1 MNRVYKVIYNRA
13 RNLYQVV
20 SEIVHSRGKTKSLTA
35 QHQHER
41 LTTAILIALFA
52 MGTSLPVG
60 WADEPTTAD
69 TTVSTSVRKDNAN
82 AVSGGEVYN
91 EVRPTDDTNTKYVK
105 STKTTAENLTALDTQ
120 VKQNTDA
127 IAQKA
132 DTTALDA
139 KADKTDLA
147 AKANISLDNLNNKG
161 KEAIQALLDIQ
172 NSDNVTVS
180 SSTDDTTKIKTFTIT
195 VKTDDT
201 VASGKTGLVTSDT
214 VYSEVRP
221 SKEGTYVKPTQT
233 TADNLTALDRQVNTN
248 TTDISG
254 LKNLSNISPDGKTVI
269 KSLLSVVGDNDQV
282 TVTPSDDPST
292 GKRTYTITVKKDG
305 AIAANNDNLVTGKT
319 VYEYL
324 NASNLNKYFKVNPEI
339 TTNADN
345 TKTYA
350 AEAVANGTNSV
361 AIGPNAKTATYTT
374 TVTSGDS
381 TTTTETAAD
390 HAVAIGDGA
399 TVNAAGDQG
408 IALGKGAVTGE
419 AEASTSDGT
428 TTTTTDAK
436 GGESSVAIGDTAKA
450 SGNQAL
456 AFGKGA
462 SVLNPA
468 GTGVSTGSTAIGS
481 GAKVDGG
488 DNSIALGT
496 SATVNTVSD
505 AMALGNGATI
515 NKTATRSIA
524 IGKAAVTGGADKPI
538 TLTNGTTRTLAAAG
552 GEDSIAIG
560 NGAVSEGNEAL
571 ALGKDAKVTN
581 GATGGDSAAAIVKKG
596 SAAIG
601 DGATV
606 ANSATSMAIG
616 NGASITEGEN
626 TTVIGSG
633 AKATQTKQAF
643 VAGYQAS
650 SDSNA
655 ESSIAIGDNASTHSA
670 RTTAIGYKAEAHNA
684 DSIAIGSEAK
694 TNDNGGGIAIGNKTS
709 VAQGGIAI
717 GNATQESR
725 TQASNISSL
734 AIGNGAVANVNQSI
748 SIGYNAGVNTTEDY
762 KERNGSLVAIGT
774 SAGNNVKGMQN
785 VAIGASAGS
794 AY

>member
-91 EVRPTDDTNTKYVK
+91 EVRPTDDKNTKYVK

-120 VKQNTDA
+120 VKQNADA

-132 DTTALDA
+132 DTTALAA

-147 AKANISLDNLNNKG
+147 AKADKTELDAKANTSMDNLTDKG
-161 KEAIQALLDIQ
+161 KKIIQALLDIQ
-172 NSDNVTVS
+172 SSDNVTVS
-180 SSTDDTTKIKTFTIT
+180 SSTDDTTKIKTFTII
-195 VKTDDT
+195 VKTDGI
-201 VASGKTGLVTSDT
+201 VASGNTGLVTGGT

-221 SKEGTYVKPTQT
+221 SADGTYVKTTQT
-233 TADNLTALDRQVNTN
+233 TAANLTALDTQVSKNTTSISTN
-248 TTDISG
+248 TAAIG
-254 LKNLSNISPDGKTVI
+254 KLKDLSNITTTGKKAI
-269 KSLLSVVGDNDQV
+269 KDLLDVVDDKDQV

-305 AIAANNDNLVTGKT
+305 TIAADNNNLVTGKT

-350 AEAVANGTNSV
+350 ADAVANGTNSV

-408 IALGKGAVTGE
+408 IALGKGAMTGE

-538 TLTNGTTRTLAAAG
+538 TLTNGTTGTLAAAG

-601 DGATV
+601 DGAEV

-633 AKATQTKQAF
+633 AQATQTKQAF

-650 SDSNA
+650 SDSSA
-655 ESSIAIGDNASTHSA
+655 ESSVAIGDNASTHSA

-694 TNDNGGGIAIGNKTS
+694 TDDNGGGIAIGNKTS

-717 GNATQESR
+717 GNATQ
-725 TQASNISSL
+725 ASNISSL
-734 AIGNGAVANVNQSI
+734 AIGNGAVANVN
-748 SIGYNAGVNTTEDY
+748 G
-762 KERNGSLVAIGT
+762 
-774 SAGNNVKGMQN
+774 
-785 VAIGASAGS
+785 
-794 AY
+794 

>member
-20 SEIVHSRGKTKSLTA
+20 SEITHSRGKARTVTA
-35 QHQHER
+35 RQRHER
-41 LTTAILIALFA
+41 LTTSILIALLA

-60 WADEPTTAD
+60 WADPAVITEVT
-69 TTVSTSVRKDNAN
+69 KDDAN
-82 AVSGGEVYN
+82 AVSSGAVYT
-91 EVRPTDDTNTKYVK
+91 EVRPTDDTHTKYVK
-105 STKTTAENLTALDTQ
+105 PKQTTAENLTALDTQ
-120 VKQNTDA
+120 VKQNADA

-147 AKANISLDNLNNKG
+147 AKANISLDNLSDNG
-161 KEAIQALLDIQ
+161 KQVIQALLNIQ
-172 NSDNVTVS
+172 DSDNVTVS

-195 VKTDDT
+195 VNTNGA
-201 VASGKTGLVTSDT
+201 VVSGNAGLVTGDT
-214 VYSEVRP
+214 VYREVRP
-221 SKEGTYVKPTQT
+221 STDGNYVKKTQT
-233 TADNLTALDRQVNTN
+233 TADNLKALDTQVSQNTTSISTN
-248 TTDISG
+248 TAAIG
-254 LKNLSNISPDGKTVI
+254 KLKDLSNITPTGKTAI
-269 KSLLSVVGDNDQV
+269 KNLLEVVGDNDQV
-282 TVTPSDDPST
+282 TVTPSDDSST
-292 GKRTYTITVKKDG
+292 GKRTYTVTVKKDG
-305 AIAANNDNLVTGKT
+305 AIAADNNNLVTGKT

-538 TLTNGTTRTLAAAG
+538 TLTNGTTGTLAAAG

-725 TQASNISSL
+725 TQASRQ
-734 AIGNGAVANVNQSI
+734 AI
-748 SIGYNAGVNTTEDY
+748 
-762 KERNGSLVAIGT
+762 
-774 SAGNNVKGMQN
+774 
-785 VAIGASAGS
+785 
-794 AY
+794 

>member
-60 WADEPTTAD
+60 WADPA
-69 TTVSTSVRKDNAN
+69 VSAEVKKDDAN
-82 AVSGGEVYN
+82 AVSGGAVYT
-91 EVRPTDDTNTKYVK
+91 EVRPTDDTNTAYVNSK
-105 STKTTAENLTALDTQ
+105 QTTADNLKALDTQ
-120 VKQNTDA
+120 VKQNADA

-132 DTTALDA
+132 NT
-139 KADKTDLA
+139 
-147 AKANISLDNLNNKG
+147 SLDNLNEKG
-161 KEAIQALLDIQ
+161 EQAI
-172 NSDNVTVS
+172 
-180 SSTDDTTKIKTFTIT
+180 
-195 VKTDDT
+195 
-201 VASGKTGLVTSDT
+201 
-214 VYSEVRP
+214 
-221 SKEGTYVKPTQT
+221 
-233 TADNLTALDRQVNTN
+233 
-248 TTDISG
+248 
-254 LKNLSNISPDGKTVI
+254 KNL
-269 KSLLSVVGDNDQV
+269 LAVVGDNDQV
-282 TVTPSDDPST
+282 TVTPSDDSST
-292 GKRTYTITVKKDG
+292 GKKTYTVTVKKDG
-305 AIAANNDNLVTGKT
+305 AIAADNNNLVTGKT

-462 SVLNPA
+462 SVLNPT
-468 GTGVSTGSTAIGS
+468 GTAASTGSTAIGS

-488 DNSIALGT
+488 SNSIALGT
-496 SATVNTVSD
+496 SAVVNTVSD

-515 NKTATRSIA
+515 NKTAIGSIA

-538 TLTNGTTRTLAAAG
+538 TLTNGTTGTLAAAG

-571 ALGKDAKVTN
+571 ALGKGAKVTN
-581 GATGGDSAAAIVKKG
+581 GATGGDSAAAIVKTG

-601 DGATV
+601 DGAAVT
-606 ANSATSMAIG
+606 NSATSMAIG

-650 SDSNA
+650 SDSSA
-655 ESSIAIGDNASTHSA
+655 ESSVAIGDNASTHSA
-670 RTTAIGYKAEAHNA
+670 RTTAIGYNAEAHNA

-694 TNDNGGGIAIGNKTS
+694 TDDNGGGIAIGNKTS

-717 GNATQESR
+717 GNATQ
-725 TQASNISSL
+725 ASNISSL
-734 AIGNGAVANVNQSI
+734 AIAMV
-748 SIGYNAGVNTTEDY
+748 
-762 KERNGSLVAIGT
+762 R
-774 SAGNNVKGMQN
+774 
-785 VAIGASAGS
+785 
-794 AY
+794 

>member
-1 MNRVYKVIYNRA
+1 MVNMNRVYKVIYNRA

-20 SEIVHSRGKTKSLTA
+20 SEITHSRGKARTVTA
-35 QHQHER
+35 RQRHER
-41 LTTAILIALFA
+41 LTTSILIALLA

-60 WADEPTTAD
+60 WADPAVITEVT
-69 TTVSTSVRKDNAN
+69 KDDAN
-82 AVSGGEVYN
+82 AVSSGAVYT
-91 EVRPTDDTNTKYVK
+91 EVRPTDDTHTKYVK
-105 STKTTAENLTALDTQ
+105 PKQTTAENLTALDTQ
-120 VKQNTDA
+120 VKQNADA

-147 AKANISLDNLNNKG
+147 AKANISLDNLSDNG
-161 KEAIQALLDIQ
+161 KQVIQALLNIQ
-172 NSDNVTVS
+172 DSDNVTVS

-195 VKTDDT
+195 VNTNGA
-201 VASGKTGLVTSDT
+201 VVSGNAGLVTGDT
-214 VYSEVRP
+214 VYREVRP
-221 SKEGTYVKPTQT
+221 STDGNYVKKTQT
-233 TADNLTALDRQVNTN
+233 TADNLKALDTQVSQNTTSISTN
-248 TTDISG
+248 TAAIG
-254 LKNLSNISPDGKTVI
+254 KLKDLSNITPTGKTAI
-269 KSLLSVVGDNDQV
+269 KNLLEVVGDNDQV
-282 TVTPSDDPST
+282 TVTPSDDSST
-292 GKRTYTITVKKDG
+292 GKRTYTVTVKKDG
-305 AIAANNDNLVTGKT
+305 AIAADNNNLVTGKT

-538 TLTNGTTRTLAAAG
+538 TLTNGTTGTLAAAG

-725 TQASNISSL
+725 TQASRQ
-734 AIGNGAVANVNQSI
+734 AI
-748 SIGYNAGVNTTEDY
+748 
-762 KERNGSLVAIGT
+762 
-774 SAGNNVKGMQN
+774 
-785 VAIGASAGS
+785 
-794 AY
+794 